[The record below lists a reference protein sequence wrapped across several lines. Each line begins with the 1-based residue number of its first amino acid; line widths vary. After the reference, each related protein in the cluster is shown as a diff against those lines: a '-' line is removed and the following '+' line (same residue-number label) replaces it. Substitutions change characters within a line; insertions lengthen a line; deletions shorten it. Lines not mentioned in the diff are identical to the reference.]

1 MTTSA
6 PLGQVGGKDL
16 KRFRDLGVEV
26 LVLSLL
32 CVLLV
37 GGTQAELVSHVA
49 DIAAP
54 TILAKPPVVAPVA
67 VKPPVVAPVAVKP
80 PVVAPVAVNP
90 PAVVAAPVVVPP
102 AAAKPAPVT
111 APAAVPVAV
120 VPPPK
125 TAPVVAPAVIPPA
138 AAPVTIAPAHV
149 PAAAAAPKVAPVS
162 PLAAP
167 GPVAAKPPVAPG
179 PVVASA
185 GNGSLDA
192 DQVGA
197 LRSLGM
203 DVGLNACNEE
213 PATVLTCDNN
223 PVTQHLVTLSVQDC
237 PPNATLTDL
246 DFSYLSTVHLS
257 HLSFMNCADVP
268 APSEPPKV
276 LTTSLLDFFLMD
288 SFTPMDAWWL
298 GRLHALQNLTVLDV
312 TVTSGSSGLDVILPN
327 MDNLRYLMIQNAT
340 LSGTLPAAWPQNL
353 NIISLS
359 GNYLFGEI
367 PVSLSKL
374 KLLEVLDLSHN
385 GLSGHLPSYV
395 GNLQNLQTL
404 YLNNNGFSGGIP
416 KQFANLRALTKLDL
430 SFNNLNGS
438 IPEELGTLALTDL
451 DLRNNTLLTGSI
463 PFDTNALRNMKS
475 LLVSG
480 TSLCYDP
487 TITSAK
493 LASFLSVPLCGGI
506 APTIAPAYG
515 PALGPSPSPA
525 PAVAGGGHKK
535 KPNVVAI
542 VLSVLAV
549 LVVLAGVV
557 YCCCRWWGAREGYA

>member
-1 MTTSA
+1 
-6 PLGQVGGKDL
+6 
-16 KRFRDLGVEV
+16 
-26 LVLSLL
+26 
-32 CVLLV
+32 
-37 GGTQAELVSHVA
+37 
-49 DIAAP
+49 
-54 TILAKPPVVAPVA
+54 
-67 VKPPVVAPVAVKP
+67 
-80 PVVAPVAVNP
+80 
-90 PAVVAAPVVVPP
+90 
-102 AAAKPAPVT
+102 
-111 APAAVPVAV
+111 
-120 VPPPK
+120 
-125 TAPVVAPAVIPPA
+125 
-138 AAPVTIAPAHV
+138 
-149 PAAAAAPKVAPVS
+149 
-162 PLAAP
+162 
-167 GPVAAKPPVAPG
+167 
-179 PVVASA
+179 
-185 GNGSLDA
+185 
-192 DQVGA
+192 
-197 LRSLGM
+197 
-203 DVGLNACNEE
+203 
-213 PATVLTCDNN
+213 
-223 PVTQHLVTLSVQDC
+223 
-237 PPNATLTDL
+237 
-246 DFSYLSTVHLS
+246 
-257 HLSFMNCADVP
+257 MNCADVP

-288 SFTPMDAWWL
+288 SFSPMDAWWL

-312 TVTSGSSGLDVILPN
+312 TVTSASSGLDVILPN

-359 GNYLFGEI
+359 GNNLFGEI

-404 YLNNNGFSGGIP
+404 FLNNNGFSGGIP

-451 DLRNNTLLTGSI
+451 DLRNNTLLTGAI
-463 PFDTNALRNMKS
+463 PFGTNALRNMKS

-506 APTIAPAYG
+506 SPTLAPAYG
-515 PALGPSPSPA
+515 PALAPSPAPA